1 MRNDVIGTEA
11 DLALRGWEKRPEEER
26 MGQNGTG
33 CDGTGQPVTD
43 GESIFYIVYLTG
55 VEF

>member
-26 MGQNGTG
+26 MGQ
-33 CDGTGQPVTD
+33 DVMGQDVMGQD
-43 GESIFYIVYLTG
+43 SQSLMENQYFI
-55 VEF
+55 

>member
-43 GESIFYIVYLTG
+43 GESIFYIV
-55 VEF
+55 